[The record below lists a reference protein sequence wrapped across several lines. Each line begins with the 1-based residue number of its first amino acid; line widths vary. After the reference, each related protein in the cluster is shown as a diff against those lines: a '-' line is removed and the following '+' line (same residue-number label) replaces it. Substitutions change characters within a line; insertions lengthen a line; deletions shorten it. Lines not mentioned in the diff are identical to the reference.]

1 MMEKNNI
8 NRKVANSTA
17 CMYASIAGIAIV
29 CFCSLYGIK
38 VLNPTYVDWLMAG
51 GDLSQHYLGWMAY
64 RASSWHFP
72 IGMVDTLAY
81 PYHTSIIFTDSIPIF
96 ALLFKLLSPI
106 LPADF
111 QYFGLWGIC
120 CFILQG
126 LCAGRIISHKS
137 DNKIITVLAS
147 AMFLITPVMIWRMY
161 AHTALAGQWIIL
173 YALDMVF
180 NPDKYQSKKK
190 NYITIAIVGLLSAS
204 IHLYFALMN
213 GIVLA
218 GYIIICLLREK
229 RVKRSVFSLMTYLAS
244 VAFAVWIFG
253 GFDSGMSA
261 QNGGLGI
268 YSFNL
273 NNFVNPQGWSK
284 ILKDLPLYGN
294 GQYEGFAYL
303 GAGVVLLIVLA
314 GYSCLINKSNF
325 EVTVKNNKVK
335 IIAIFFVWVMSVIVA
350 LSPVVSLG
358 DKAVELKVPQIVTKM
373 WSVFRATGRIA
384 WVAVYVLVFLG
395 LIGLLRSGKKV
406 CVVLSLGLILQIYD
420 ISDVLVQKHTQFSGK
435 VEYQTLLQTS
445 DFWDKLAKDKEIKHV
460 LYYSSVD
467 QSMMYS
473 ITNWSMQ
480 NGKTVS
486 DFYFARSISD
496 LVNQN
501 REEVLKELPSDTL
514 YIFTSKDQIICPRYA
529 LHYYA
534 VDGMIIGCANKVEG
548 FSEIERKDFSAEW
561 IFSNDQYL
569 TENSGYDTEGG
580 RTLYPSGVSY
590 GPYWNAAAGEYIIE
604 ITGQGLL
611 ADMKIET
618 YCDNGWK
625 TLDYTVISRDE
636 TSIKL
641 KVNFEENVDNLE
653 VYIQNTSENNL
664 LLKSIT
670 MKFAN

>member
-1 MMEKNNI
+1 MEKNNI

-96 ALLFKLLSPI
+96 ALIFKLLSPV

-253 GFDSGMSA
+253 GLDSGMSA

-473 ITNWSMQ
+473 ITNWSLQ

-534 VDGMIIGCANKVEG
+534 VDGMII
-548 FSEIERKDFSAEW
+548 
-561 IFSNDQYL
+561 
-569 TENSGYDTEGG
+569 
-580 RTLYPSGVSY
+580 
-590 GPYWNAAAGEYIIE
+590 
-604 ITGQGLL
+604 
-611 ADMKIET
+611 
-618 YCDNGWK
+618 
-625 TLDYTVISRDE
+625 
-636 TSIKL
+636 
-641 KVNFEENVDNLE
+641 
-653 VYIQNTSENNL
+653 
-664 LLKSIT
+664 
-670 MKFAN
+670 